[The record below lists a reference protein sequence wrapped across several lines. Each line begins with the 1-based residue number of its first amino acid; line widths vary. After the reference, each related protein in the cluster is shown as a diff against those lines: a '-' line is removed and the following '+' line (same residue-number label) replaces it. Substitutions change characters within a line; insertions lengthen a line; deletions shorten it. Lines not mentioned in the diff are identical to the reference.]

1 MTMIAPARKPNLLL
15 LIALFVGLGLLFTG
29 LAQAAPG
36 AHTSAVSAHT
46 QAEQRW
52 HSIWGLDLARKLREW
67 RPSIRVSDDAEGL
80 TLARPFGKSGPSLQ
94 GTSSLPDSVKRSLR
108 AGGGQRFGAYLGDSD
123 LFLFLQKRW

>member
-1 MTMIAPARKPNLLL
+1 MLFVPVRKPNLLL
-15 LIALFVGLGLLFTG
+15 LITLFVGLGALFTG

-36 AHTSAVSAHT
+36 AHGSPVSAQA

-67 RPSIRVSDDAEGL
+67 RPSIGVDNNAEGL

-94 GTSSLPDSVKRSLR
+94 ATSSLPDSVRRSLS
-108 AGGGQRFGAYLGDSD
+108 AGGGHRFAASVGDSD
-123 LFLFLQKRW
+123 LFLFIQKRW